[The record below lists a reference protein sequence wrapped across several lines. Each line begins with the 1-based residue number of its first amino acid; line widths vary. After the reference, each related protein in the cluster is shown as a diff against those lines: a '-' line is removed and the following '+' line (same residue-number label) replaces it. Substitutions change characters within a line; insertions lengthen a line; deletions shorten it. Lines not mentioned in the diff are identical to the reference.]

1 MSVGRLL
8 ATIIDVNDLEVG
20 EAFWSEITGLEVAH
34 SAWNDKYSY
43 LVSSDPGH
51 PEFTLQLVTRVKG
64 MDANRAHVDIAPDHG
79 IDAAIS
85 RIVELGGRVKKE
97 PSIYPRP
104 GSGEVP
110 PIVDWAVMQDPFGNE
125 FCLIDRLTE
134 QQRAAVVAAA
144 EDGATS
150 DHELRVAAGVTT

>member
-34 SAWNDKYSY
+34 SSWNGKYSY

-64 MDANRAHVDIAPDHG
+64 MDANRAHVDIAPLDG
-79 IDAAIS
+79 IDSAVT
-85 RIVELGGRVKKE
+85 RILELGGQVKKE

-104 GSGEVP
+104 GSGDVP

-125 FCLIDRLTE
+125 FCLIDRLSE
-134 QQRAAVVAAA
+134 RQRQAVIAAA
-144 EDGATS
+144 EEGAET